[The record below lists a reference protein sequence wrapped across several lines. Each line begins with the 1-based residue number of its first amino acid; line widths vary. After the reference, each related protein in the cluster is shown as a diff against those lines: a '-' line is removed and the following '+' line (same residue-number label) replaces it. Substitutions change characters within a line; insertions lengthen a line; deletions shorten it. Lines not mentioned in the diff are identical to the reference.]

1 MQQFIK
7 RNWDYVIYVLLFG
20 LGGVVISLFLRLLI
34 RIAKSYPC
42 LSRGPIAVGLLIMI
56 IFNRTSAAI
65 YLILIAGLLADVS
78 VK

>member
-1 MQQFIK
+1 MQQSIK

-20 LGGVVISLFLRLLI
+20 LGGVVISLFLTLLI
-34 RIAKSYPC
+34 RIVKSYPC
-42 LSRGPIAVGLLIMI
+42 LSRGPIDVGLLIMI

-65 YLILIAGLLADVS
+65 YLILIAGLLADIS